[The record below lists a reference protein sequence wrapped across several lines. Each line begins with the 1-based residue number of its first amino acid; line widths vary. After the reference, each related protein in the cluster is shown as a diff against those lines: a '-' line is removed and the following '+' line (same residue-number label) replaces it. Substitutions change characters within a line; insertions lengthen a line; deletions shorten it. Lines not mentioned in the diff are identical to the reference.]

1 MKVIFKHKMGGR
13 EELMHLRYAEV
24 LQRLGRGTYMTRD
37 MRAEQRRTDEELTE
51 LRAQYQDVVGKRP
64 YHGWGAEELR
74 ERIAAAADAQS

>member
-1 MKVIFKHKMGGR
+1 MKVIFQHKSGR
-13 EELMHLRYAEV
+13 KQPMQRRYADI
-24 LQRLGRGTYMTRD
+24 LQKLGRGTYMTRD

-74 ERIAAAADAQS
+74 ERIAAAADEQP

>member
-1 MKVIFKHKMGGR
+1 MKVIFTHKNGR
-13 EELMHLRYAEV
+13 EQPMQRRYADI
-24 LQRLGRGTYMTRD
+24 LQKLKLGTYMTRD

-74 ERIAAAADAQS
+74 ERIAAAADVQP